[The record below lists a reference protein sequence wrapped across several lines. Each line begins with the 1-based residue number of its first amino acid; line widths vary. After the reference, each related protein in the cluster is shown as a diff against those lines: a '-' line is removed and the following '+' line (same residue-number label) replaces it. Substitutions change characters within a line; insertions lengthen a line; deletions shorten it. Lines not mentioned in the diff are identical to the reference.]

1 MILWN
6 DTKNTKN
13 NATATSSISS
23 KMKFVYYIAITLL
36 LLLISSTT
44 FASTSSQSPSTS
56 TPRQSSS
63 LSEST
68 GRSKTSPS
76 ATTHNNIIA
85 TASSTKSTTK
95 AAAAASSSDTS
106 SGNHRYRLPSKKRRQ
121 QQQRQRDEDEN
132 SISNKRSRSSSSS
145 DDFETDKY
153 DRRTSNRQMK
163 KKLNPF
169 YHDSNAVGVEIV
181 TPPPTNLGS
190 GLLQIPCSIEIP
202 IFGNSNND
210 YRRNYMV
217 EGDDDNTHIPILLS
231 SEDHHHY
238 YDIDVGGSSSYWESS
253 FARDAD
259 DIHYTSSTSH
269 SRYTY
274 PTSSHTGTISP
285 STTKTTQYRNL
296 EDYDIMEE
304 NMLSSSSSPLSATSS
319 SSSLSDP
326 ATTQT
331 GTGGSLGGS
340 GGFRERHGYGY
351 DEMFSTKPISA
362 FIDTGAQCTVMS
374 LSTARRLKLVS
385 LIDRRYEGTASGV
398 GTVNIIGRI
407 PNCSLLLGGDM
418 MGDDIYEDGDD
429 SSSSSSGIVKLFG
442 VDIVVLGTD
451 HVFTPTLPP
460 QTNNKQHTSS
470 SSSSSSSS
478 TINSG
483 VDLLLGLDV
492 LRQLRANVNLRVNG
506 LEVQAIKMSD
516 RDSHS
521 HRVVDYGYDNEDTGT
536 SNTKEQQDCLW
547 TDVTIPFLK
556 HNNEKEEKNNDD
568 DDEQQ
573 RIDSNKDNL
582 NNNNNNKLS
591 SIKNHSRTSP
601 SHHNP
606 FPNRD
611 DDEEQHNEEDD
622 LKNILQRIKTK
633 TTSST
638 RLSLS
643 RNSFRDTLDSLIE
656 QQDKRKLLQQEKL
669 EGRRKHHNHN
679 TGSNNGGRGSS
690 SRKKVLFGLV
700 PDGEEEDKE
709 EDDHEYNKSMA
720 TGTETNYLGERRRK
734 LGNKGKKMK

>member
-132 SISNKRSRSSSSS
+132 SISNRRSRSSSSS

-169 YHDSNAVGVEIV
+169 YHDSNAVGVDIV

-331 GTGGSLGGS
+331 GTGGSLGGN

-582 NNNNNNKLS
+582 NNNNNKLS

-709 EDDHEYNKSMA
+709 EDDHEYSKSMA
-720 TGTETNYLGERRRK
+720 TGTETNYVGERRRK